1 MCVCVLKKKIL
12 LKIFYFC
19 TPSCIFTIMLE
30 IHLHVL
36 HTCMTWSCSSG
47 CLLQKAR
54 TGCRTEWNCSC
65 PLVRVFRA
73 IGRSCSPPRWENWS
87 WPRDCPVR
95 WDCNVR
101 LYVRAIRRVTNAVAA
116 AAIPRAFHGTNGTYI
131 ARLHSIN
138 GLSRSFD

>member
-1 MCVCVLKKKIL
+1 MYVCWKKIL

-19 TPSCIFTIMLE
+19 TPSCIFTIKLE
-30 IHLHVL
+30 VRLHVL
-36 HTCMTWSCSSG
+36 HTCMTWSCMPFAESADRMQD
-47 CLLQKAR
+47 C
-54 TGCRTEWNCSC
+54 EWNCSC
-65 PLVRVFRA
+65 PLVRVSRA